1 MGNVRGLSTLSP
13 VLPERAAD
21 LARRLRVLRY
31 VPGLARPLIE
41 LDFVHYA
48 RWTIL
53 DALPPARGTG
63 GWAGLRSKYLLFEGT
78 YDGDQ
83 DDYLQTFADVI
94 PHRIADIWSSCVGFE
109 ERVRRVP
116 SARGRAMAPAEFIA
130 FVAANQLDVL
140 DFYAAHEDSTT
151 TIRQAIAMQD
161 LGSDA
166 RDLRDQEAFAKRTQ
180 EVDAMALGPLPARLT
195 GRERVRALY
204 DPWKRAARNRYGVN
218 PVTIAAPLATSGA
231 DDSEIVEQ
239 LRRHFAAS
247 RALERLADTNT
258 HFARLA
264 FVPRSLRDVGQRDA
278 DRLDAPYLLYTSDA
292 WGGSYR
298 HIAAIHEKLGD
309 DVWGR
314 CVGYRP
320 AMRRDLAAFQAW
332 FDARRLQTRYYLSG
346 YPPRTVAEIAAA
358 VAQRHAV
365 RARYAPAAALRA

>member
-1 MGNVRGLSTLSP
+1 LGNVRGLSTLSP

-21 LARRLRVLRY
+21 LVRRLRVLRY

-41 LDFVHYA
+41 LDFVHFA

-53 DALPPARGTG
+53 DALPPTRGTG

-116 SARGRAMAPAEFIA
+116 SARDRAMAPAEFIT

-140 DFYAAHEDSTT
+140 DFYAAYEDSTT
-151 TIRQAIAMQD
+151 TIRQAIAMHD

-180 EVDAMALGPLPARLT
+180 EVDAMALGPRPARLS
-195 GRERVRALY
+195 GRERLRALY
-204 DPWKRAARNRYGVN
+204 DPWKRAARDRYGVY
-218 PVTIAAPLATSGA
+218 PVTLAAPLVTRGA
-231 DDSEIVEQ
+231 DDSTIVEQ
-239 LRRHFAAS
+239 LRHDFAA
-247 RALERLADTNT
+247 AKPLERLAGTNT
-258 HFARLA
+258 HFARVA
-264 FVPRSLRDVGQRDA
+264 FVPRSLTDVGQRGA
-278 DRLDAPYLLYTSDA
+278 DRLDAPFLLYTSDA
-292 WGGSYR
+292 WGGTYR
-298 HIAAIHEKLGD
+298 HIAAIHATLGD
-309 DVWGR
+309 DVWGG

-320 AMRRDLAAFQAW
+320 AMRGDLAAFQAW
-332 FDARRLQTRYYLSG
+332 FDARRLDTRYYLSG
-346 YPPRTVAEIAAA
+346 YPPRTVAEIEAA
-358 VAQRHAV
+358 VARRHAA
-365 RARYAPAAALRA
+365 RARYAPPAPVRA